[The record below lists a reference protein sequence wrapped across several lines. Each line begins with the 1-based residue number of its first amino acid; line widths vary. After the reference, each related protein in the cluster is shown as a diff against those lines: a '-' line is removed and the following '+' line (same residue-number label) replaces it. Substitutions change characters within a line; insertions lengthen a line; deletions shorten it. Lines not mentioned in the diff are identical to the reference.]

1 MNSTLTELMKVNPAL
16 MHTVFASLPEPTFLI
31 SKTGVYVEAW
41 GGRDTTRHHDPRII
55 IGLDQYQVLPAD
67 KAVWFSQVVVDVIE
81 SQTPAE
87 LEYSLDPKSLSC
99 FNEVE
104 GPKDRQFFNALVI
117 PLPDTEFVLWTVRN
131 ITEHQNALER
141 LAKQQLELE
150 KITHLDHLTKV
161 YNRYALDVMVPD
173 VLELAYLNQTGCAL
187 LMIDLDCFK
196 QYNDRYG
203 HLKGDDVL
211 ESLGATLMN
220 WCSAHDLCFRY
231 GGDEFLVVC
240 PNIRESECLERAEQL
255 RDQVNA
261 LAIEHLSSTVSNCVS
276 ITIGI
281 HYCPHIPHPMSTERL
296 VAVADKALFFA
307 KKQRRGTIHQINQ
320 W

>member
-1 MNSTLTELMKVNPAL
+1 
-16 MHTVFASLPEPTFLI
+16 
-31 SKTGVYVEAW
+31 
-41 GGRDTTRHHDPRII
+41 
-55 IGLDQYQVLPAD
+55 
-67 KAVWFSQVVVDVIE
+67 
-81 SQTPAE
+81 
-87 LEYSLDPKSLSC
+87 
-99 FNEVE
+99 
-104 GPKDRQFFNALVI
+104 
-117 PLPDTEFVLWTVRN
+117 
-131 ITEHQNALER
+131 
-141 LAKQQLELE
+141 
-150 KITHLDHLTKV
+150 
-161 YNRYALDVMVPD
+161 
-173 VLELAYLNQTGCAL
+173 
-187 LMIDLDCFK
+187 
-196 QYNDRYG
+196 
-203 HLKGDDVL
+203 
-211 ESLGATLMN
+211 MN